1 MPRKL
6 LAAFGALVFGS
17 LFLLQR
23 EDTLAQDPDLADARP
38 DIEVLTRGP
47 VHEAFAQPFDP
58 KPGPGTPIAQEP
70 PPPVP
75 EEPPAER
82 PEGDNVQYVQ
92 GYWFWDSDRS
102 QFIWVSG
109 GYRNFAK
116 GMKYVPGYW
125 THTENGWVWV
135 QGFVAPENQQEQQ
148 YVPEP
153 PAPLEVEPA
162 LPPPDDNSVYVPG
175 YWRYNDYR
183 WAWRPGYYIA
193 ARPGFIWCPPRYL
206 WTPYGYTFVNG
217 CWDYPWEDRG
227 LLFAPVC
234 FHRPLWNIF
243 GWYYR
248 PFHYL
253 NHHVL
258 FDSFFCHRPSFHFHF
273 GHYYGHHYARHGYE
287 PWFGSYGQRD
297 PFYQY
302 YRWQNRNDPNWVAG
316 LERRYADR
324 VAGRVATPPLSL
336 AQQNNIAINNQ
347 VIAKNG
353 GKGVGNVRIVNTL
366 NQAQNDNLR
375 LVKSAPAQLEAQKA
389 NLKKSRE
396 LAQLRSKLETAGNG
410 AIPAT
415 TRKGNPANQ
424 KSAGAGNFAK
434 NAEPKTLRLATGGN
448 TEPKGVNGGG
458 KGKGAGNIGK
468 GVSPPTTVTLPQ
480 PKGKEFTTPK
490 QPKGNPLPKTAD
502 TPKSVA
508 PPTPKNVSPPTPKS
522 VAPPTPKGVAPPTP
536 KSVAPPTPKSV
547 APSTPK
553 SIAPPTPK
561 SVAPKSVAPPAPK
574 SVAPPTPK
582 SFTPPT
588 PKSIAP
594 PAPKSTPP
602 APRTTPPSA
611 PKSSPK
617 GFSAPA
623 PKANP
628 PAPKFSAPPAPK
640 SSPKTFSAPAPK
652 ANPPAPRITAP
663 KPAPKASPPAPR
675 ISAPKSPPK
684 SFAAPK
690 SSGGGGRSASSSPP
704 PRVSA
709 PASPSR
715 SSPAGKS
722 SGGGGRSG
730 GGSKSSG
737 SKGKR

>member
-6 LAAFGALVFGS
+6 LAAFGALVFGA
-17 LFLLQR
+17 LFLIHK

-58 KPGPGTPIAQEP
+58 KPGPGEAVPKQP

-82 PEGDNVQYVQ
+82 PEGDNVQFVQ
-92 GYWFWDSDRS
+92 GYWYWDSERS

-125 THTENGWVWV
+125 THTERGWVWV

-183 WAWRPGYYIA
+183 WAWRPGFYTF
-193 ARPGFIWCPPRYL
+193 ARPGFIWCPPRYI

-243 GWYYR
+243 GWFYR
-248 PFHYL
+248 PYHYI
-253 NHHVL
+253 NHGVL
-258 FDSFFCHRPSFHFHF
+258 FDSFFCHRPSYHYCF
-273 GHYYGHHYARHGYE
+273 GNYYGARYAGLGYE
-287 PWFGSYGQRD
+287 PWFGSYGRRD

-302 YRWQNRNDPNWVAG
+302 YGWQNRNDPNWVAG
-316 LERRYADR
+316 MERRYADR
-324 VAGRVATPPLSL
+324 VAGRVAAPPLSL
-336 AQQNNIAINNQ
+336 AQQNIAVNKA
-347 VIAKNG
+347 IAMNG

-366 NQAQNDNLR
+366 NQAPSDNLR
-375 LVKSAPAQLEAQKA
+375 LVKAAPAQLEAQKA
-389 NLKKSRE
+389 NLQKSRE

-424 KSAGAGNFAK
+424 KSAGASNVVPTG
-434 NAEPKTLRLATGGN
+434 EPKTLRLATGGN
-448 TEPKGVNGGG
+448 AELKSPGG
-458 KGKGAGNIGK
+458 KGTGNIGK
-468 GVSPPTTVTLPQ
+468 GNPTVLPSPVGRGAGGEGKSIPPATVTVPQ
-480 PKGKEFTTPK
+480 PKGNEFTSPK
-490 QPKGNPLPKTAD
+490 QPKGNPVAKPTE
-502 TPKSVA
+502 TPKSIA
-508 PPTPKNVSPPTPKS
+508 PPTPKSIAPPTPKS
-522 VAPPTPKGVAPPTP
+522 VAPPAP

-547 APSTPK
+547 APP
-553 SIAPPTPK
+553 APK
-561 SVAPKSVAPPAPK
+561 SVAPPAPKSVAPPAPK

-582 SFTPPT
+582 SVAPPT

-594 PAPKSTPP
+594 PAPKSVAPPTPKSFTPP
-602 APRTTPPSA
+602 PT
-611 PKSSPK
+611 PKSI
-617 GFSAPA
+617 A
-623 PKANP
+623 P
-628 PAPKFSAPPAPK
+628 PAPKFNPPAQRITPPSTPK

-652 ANPPAPRITAP
+652 
-663 KPAPKASPPAPR
+663 
-675 ISAPKSPPK
+675 
-684 SFAAPK
+684 
-690 SSGGGGRSASSSPP
+690 SSGNSGARSASSSPP
-704 PRVSA
+704 RVSA
-709 PASPSR
+709 PATPSR
-715 SSPAGKS
+715 SSPASKS
-722 SGGGGRSG
+722 SGGGSRSG
-730 GGSKSSG
+730 GSGGKSG
-737 SKGKR
+737 KGKGG